1 MSSRKVILVFAVV
14 CILLTV
20 VITYVSRPT
29 TTITRDLVGI
39 INIDGVIESS
49 GDTKLYAAMINHV
62 MLNESIKAVVLRVD
76 CPGGSADLV
85 ESIFLDLLELKK
97 TKTLVASLVFAASG
111 GYYIAV
117 AADYIYVEPSSL
129 IGNVGVI
136 GVAPSILLPSEVGLE
151 TGAYKATGFS
161 ELLFPFNLSRVLNN
175 FVSAV
180 EKGRGSRLKLT
191 SSQLARGMIYLG
203 TEALSV
209 GLVDEVGSLQ
219 KAIGKAGERL
229 APGYGVV
236 DLNQALYPP
245 SRVGNTS
252 QSWQKDWRALDL
264 DGLNALH
271 PPPSVWYLYMGPV
284 PYGQNLSSPGSL
296 EDISAFS
303 SSTGGG
309 KGEVLVD
316 LSHGNRVSVWELNIL
331 RAELMRRNVTLR
343 FIPPEDDLMM
353 SLENATSL
361 IVASPTSSYS
371 LGESEEVRKFVAR
384 GGLLLL
390 FYDPAYEYSGRTLF
404 EPINSLSTYF
414 GIAYGSGY
422 LYNQEEHYGFY
433 RNICVKTFGKSFI
446 TQNVSS
452 LVFFTAAHIYSSSKG
467 VAWTTGDTYS
477 SVAERT
483 GNYTVISVVEGEG
496 TVVAF
501 GDFSFLRE
509 PNCYVADNY
518 QLILNIVSALVD
530 FSQKKAEQ

>member
-1 MSSRKVILVFAVV
+1 M
-14 CILLTV
+14 
-20 VITYVSRPT
+20 TYVSRPAAT
-29 TTITRDLVGI
+29 VKRDLVGI

-49 GDTKLYAAMINHV
+49 VDTNFYAAMINHA

-136 GVAPSILLPSEVGLE
+136 GVTPSILLPSEIGLE
-151 TGAYKATGFS
+151 TGPYKATGFS

-180 EKGRGSRLKLT
+180 ETGRGSQLKLNA
-191 SSQLARGMIYLG
+191 SQLAKGMIYLG

-209 GLVDEVGSLQ
+209 GMVDEVGSLQ

-229 APGYGVV
+229 SPGYGVV
-236 DLNQALYPP
+236 DLNQALYPLGRE
-245 SRVGNTS
+245 SNIG
-252 QSWQKDWRALDL
+252 QSWQKDWRDLGLDE
-264 DGLNALH
+264 LNTLH
-271 PPPSVWYLYMGPV
+271 PPPSVWYLYMSPAAS
-284 PYGQNLSSPGSL
+284 QNLSSPSSL
-296 EDISAFS
+296 EDTLALS
-303 SSTGGG
+303 SSTQASSGN
-309 KGEVLVD
+309 GEVLVD
-316 LSHGNRVSVWELNIL
+316 LSHGNTVSVWELNIL

-343 FIPPEDDLMM
+343 SIPHEDDLTM
-353 SLENATSL
+353 SLENATCL

-371 LGESEEVRKFVAR
+371 LEESEEVLKFVNR
-384 GGLLLL
+384 GGLLML
-390 FYDPAYEYSGRTLF
+390 FYDPAYEYSGMTLF
-404 EPINSLSTYF
+404 EPIDSLSTHF
-414 GIAYGSGY
+414 GVAYGSGY

-433 RNICVKTFGKSFI
+433 RNIYIKTFGESFI

-452 LVFFTAAHIYSSSKG
+452 LVFFTAAHIYSSNEG
-467 VAWTTGDTYS
+467 VAWTTDDTYS

-483 GNYTVISVVEGEG
+483 GNYTVIAVVEGEG

-501 GDFSFLRE
+501 GDLSFLRE

-518 QLILNIVSALVD
+518 QLILNIVSAVVD
-530 FSQKKAEQ
+530 SSQKKLEQ